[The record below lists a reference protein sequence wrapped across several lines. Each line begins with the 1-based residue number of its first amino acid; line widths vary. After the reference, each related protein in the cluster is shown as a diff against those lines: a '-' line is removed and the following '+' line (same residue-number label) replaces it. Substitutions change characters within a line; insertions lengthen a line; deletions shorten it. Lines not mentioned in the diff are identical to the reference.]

1 MIRYNQAK
9 NEITTIR
16 NFGSRRTEKRAAKV
30 KEEMAEE
37 KKKRM
42 EIIDARAMP
51 DSH

>member
-16 NFGSRRTEKRAAKV
+16 NFGNRRTEKRAAER
-30 KEEMAEE
+30 EEEIAEE

-42 EIIDARAMP
+42 EIIDASAMP